1 MDHPDEIDGLQAEF
15 LRTLANPRRLRIL
28 HRLTAGPTGVATLAA
43 ELGVS
48 QPNASQHLA
57 VMRAAGVVEAERDGR
72 EVRYRIADPEIVVAC
87 GIVHAVLERRF
98 ERLAGLSGRPVAVGI
113 VDPTTAAIP
122 SR

>member
-1 MDHPDEIDGLQAEF
+1 MDHTDEIDALQAEF
-15 LRTLANPRRLRIL
+15 LKTLANPRRLRIL
-28 HRLTAGPTGVATLAA
+28 HLLAAGPVGVASLATQ
-43 ELGVS
+43 LGIS

-98 ERLAGLSGRPVAVGI
+98 ERLAGLAGTPRPI
-113 VDPTTAAIP
+113 VTPEAPAIHA
-122 SR
+122 R